1 MPQFWTSL
9 DRHHRSAEIKK
20 LNSVQPDPST
30 SLTTKVLVGMT
41 RGVNNNNRSRAAF
54 SSRHEDQLLILTAGA
69 LNVGGRA
76 VVAPATVLMPAGAYT
91 EVSQERGARYAVAR
105 LRPPA
110 HNRAAHADARPA
122 RASKRRLTRRA
133 PIGRRL
139 AGLNR
144 FRSDTVASSDTLLT
158 AAEIAAEAAVRTGNV
173 SVPTAPELEDEDIS
187 VCVVAMGNAAAL
199 DELSM
204 LLRSIRA
211 ATIRRV
217 TVDVVASPSTHDG
230 AVELL
235 RGTRSAWTRADVT
248 LVTDEQV
255 DGARLR
261 EIDTR
266 DVGARLREIVTRDV
280 GRCAPRRRGSSTAFI

>member
-1 MPQFWTSL
+1 MAPAAPHATGL
-9 DRHHRSAEIKK
+9 CSAPAAGGGAAKAI
-20 LNSVQPDPST
+20 PDP
-30 SLTTKVLVGMT
+30 GRM
-41 RGVNNNNRSRAAF
+41 
-54 SSRHEDQLLILTAGA
+54 QPPLLLLA
-69 LNVGGRA
+69 
-76 VVAPATVLMPAGAYT
+76 VAPALGAPTVGEPTYL
-91 EVSQERGARYAVAR
+91 RDGAR
-105 LRPPA
+105 PGS
-110 HNRAAHADARPA
+110 AAALDQGLSGPISVDISEAAP
-122 RASKRRLTRRA
+122 STRRLMRRGTRRA

-158 AAEIAAEAAVRTGNV
+158 AAEIAAEAVVRTGIV
-173 SVPTAPELEDEDIS
+173 RVPTAAELEAEDVS
-187 VCVVAMGNAAAL
+187 VCVVAMGNATAL

-211 ATIRRV
+211 ATTRRV
-217 TVDVVASPSTHDG
+217 AVDVVASPRTHDG

-255 DGARLR
+255 DGARSR
-261 EIDTR
+261 EIVTR

-280 GRCAPRRRGSSTAFI
+280 GRCARRRRGSSTALT